1 METGVL
7 LQQVPSVRLDR
18 DAGFRRAE
26 FQRELYARGYAGAH
40 VHILCIGRESGRCH
54 HEVISVERH
63 VGETKAPIAASGGL
77 TLISAYAI
85 GNLDLGSGNHS
96 TRGIFYHSLYRPSV
110 PQLPTARTSRKK
122 HHQSQNKHQADT
134 KTLQHSFSIPFENYL
149 CFVWPVAAGKDCPSS
164 RPPPNPTQHNAPPL

>member
-7 LQQVPSVRLDR
+7 LQQVPFVRLDR
-18 DAGFRRAE
+18 DTGFRRAE
-26 FQRELYARGYAGAH
+26 FQRDLYARGYAGAH

-85 GNLDLGSGNHS
+85 G
-96 TRGIFYHSLYRPSV
+96 IFYHSLYRPSV
-110 PQLPTARTSRKK
+110 PQLRIGRTSRKK
-122 HHQSQNKHQADT
+122 QHQPQNKHQADT
-134 KTLQHSFSIPFENYL
+134 QTLQHFFSIPFENYL
-149 CFVWPVAAGKDCPSS
+149 CFVWIEAAGKEW
-164 RPPPNPTQHNAPPL
+164 R